1 MPGPDSAARLAVE
14 TASLATP
21 RGRLI
26 AFGVLAGFLA
36 LVGPHRLEGKPSLC
50 LIRNITGHPCP
61 ACGMTRASSALL
73 RGQVRTAAH
82 YNKLVFPVA
91 ATLISLFVKDG
102 YNFIHNTISSRL
114 KSPGI
119 N

>member
-1 MPGPDSAARLAVE
+1 MARPHSAARLAVE

-36 LVGPHRLEGKPSLC
+36 LVGPNRLEGKQSLC

-73 RGQVRTAAH
+73 RGQVRTAAR

-91 ATLISLFVKDG
+91 ATLIFLYIKDG
-102 YNFIHNTISSRL
+102 YNFFHNRISSWL
-114 KSPGI
+114 KSLSI
-119 N
+119 